1 MKRFDFKL
9 EPLYKLRKNIEKK
22 KQAEVAEVSALYNK
36 EKEGKD
42 NCILKINDGIRI
54 VDSIEDSS
62 EMINMSIYFGEYMLA
77 LNSQIAIHEVKMSEI
92 GAELRK
98 RQDIL
103 QEATKQRRAV
113 EILKEKKLLE
123 YKKLMNKE
131 EQSKLDEWKNDYYVN

>member
-36 EKEGKD
+36 EKEDKD
-42 NCILKINDGIRI
+42 NCILKINDGIKI
-54 VDSIEDSS
+54 VDSIEDTS
-62 EMINMSIYFGEYMLA
+62 EMINMSIYLGEYMLA
-77 LNSQIAIHEVKMSEI
+77 LNSQIAIHDRKMSEI
-92 GAELRK
+92 GIELRK
-98 RQDIL
+98 RQNVL
-103 QEATKQRRAV
+103 QEATRQRRAV

>member
-42 NCILKINDGIRI
+42 NCILKINDGIKI
-54 VDSIEDSS
+54 VDSIEDTS
-62 EMINMSIYFGEYMLA
+62 EMINMSIYLGEYMLA
-77 LNSQIAIHEVKMSEI
+77 LNSQMSIHDRNMSEI
-92 GAELRK
+92 GIELRK
-98 RQDIL
+98 RQNVL
-103 QEATKQRRAV
+103 QEATRQRRAV

>member
-36 EKEGKD
+36 EREGKD
-42 NCILKINDGIRI
+42 NCILKINDGIKI

-77 LNSQIAIHEVKMSEI
+77 LNSQIAIHDRKMSEI
-92 GAELRK
+92 GIELRK

-123 YKKLMNKE
+123 YKQLMNKE

>member
-22 KQAEVAEVSALYNK
+22 KQAEVAEVSSLYNK

-42 NCILKINDGIRI
+42 NCILKINDGIKI
-54 VDSIEDSS
+54 VDSIEDTS
-62 EMINMSIYFGEYMLA
+62 EMINMSIYLGEYMLA
-77 LNSQIAIHEVKMSEI
+77 LNSQMAIHDRKMSEI
-92 GAELRK
+92 GIELRK
-98 RQDIL
+98 RQNVL
-103 QEATKQRRAV
+103 QEATRQRRAV

>member
-36 EKEGKD
+36 EREGKD
-42 NCILKINDGIRI
+42 NCILKINDGIKI

-62 EMINMSIYFGEYMLA
+62 EMINMSIYFVEYMLA
-77 LNSQIAIHEVKMSEI
+77 LNSQIAIHDRKMSEI
-92 GAELRK
+92 GIELRK

-113 EILKEKKLLE
+113 EILKEKKMLE

>member
-42 NCILKINDGIRI
+42 NCILKINDGIKI
-54 VDSIEDSS
+54 VDSIEDTS
-62 EMINMSIYFGEYMLA
+62 EMINMSIYLGEYMLA
-77 LNSQIAIHEVKMSEI
+77 LNSQIAIHDRKMSEI
-92 GAELRK
+92 GIELRK
-98 RQDIL
+98 RQNVL
-103 QEATKQRRAV
+103 QEATRQRRAV

>member
-22 KQAEVAEVSALYNK
+22 KQAEVAEVSASYNK

-42 NCILKINDGIRI
+42 NCILKINDGIKI
-54 VDSIEDSS
+54 VDSIEDTS
-62 EMINMSIYFGEYMLA
+62 EMINMSIYLGEYMLA
-77 LNSQIAIHEVKMSEI
+77 LNSQMAIHDRKMSEI
-92 GAELRK
+92 GIELRK
-98 RQDIL
+98 RQNVL
-103 QEATKQRRAV
+103 QEATRQRRAV

>member
-42 NCILKINDGIRI
+42 NCILKINDGIKI
-54 VDSIEDSS
+54 VDSIEDTS
-62 EMINMSIYFGEYMLA
+62 EMINMSIYLGEYMLA
-77 LNSQIAIHEVKMSEI
+77 LNSQMAIHDRKMSEI
-92 GAELRK
+92 GIELRK
-98 RQDIL
+98 IQNVL
-103 QEATKQRRAV
+103 QEATRQRRAV

>member
-42 NCILKINDGIRI
+42 NCIVKINDGIKI

-62 EMINMSIYFGEYMLA
+62 EMINMSIYLGEYMLA
-77 LNSQIAIHEVKMSEI
+77 LNSQIAIHDRKMSEI
-92 GAELRK
+92 GIELRR
-98 RQDIL
+98 RQNVL
-103 QEATKQRRAV
+103 QEATRQRRAV

>member
-42 NCILKINDGIRI
+42 NCILKINDGIKI

-62 EMINMSIYFGEYMLA
+62 EMINMSIYLGEYMLA
-77 LNSQIAIHEVKMSEI
+77 LNSQIAIHDRKMSEI
-92 GAELRK
+92 GIELRR
-98 RQDIL
+98 RQNVL
-103 QEATKQRRAV
+103 QEATRQRRAV

>member
-22 KQAEVAEVSALYNK
+22 EVSALYNK
-36 EKEGKD
+36 EREGKD
-42 NCILKINDGIRI
+42 NCILKINDGIKI

-77 LNSQIAIHEVKMSEI
+77 LNSQIAIHDRKMSEI
-92 GAELRK
+92 GIELRR

-113 EILKEKKLLE
+113 EILKEKKMLE

>member
-36 EKEGKD
+36 EREGKD
-42 NCILKINDGIRI
+42 NCILKINDGIKI

-77 LNSQIAIHEVKMSEI
+77 LNSQIAIHDRKMSEI
-92 GAELRK
+92 GIELRK

-113 EILKEKKLLE
+113 EILKEKKMLE

>member
-42 NCILKINDGIRI
+42 NCILKINDGIKI
-54 VDSIEDSS
+54 VDSIEDTS
-62 EMINMSIYFGEYMLA
+62 EMINMSIYLGEYMLA

-92 GAELRK
+92 GVELRK

-103 QEATKQRRAV
+103 QEATRQRRAV

>member
-22 KQAEVAEVSALYNK
+22 KKAEVAEVSALYNK

-42 NCILKINDGIRI
+42 NCILKINDGIKI
-54 VDSIEDSS
+54 VDSIEDTS
-62 EMINMSIYFGEYMLA
+62 EMINMSIYLGEYMLA
-77 LNSQIAIHEVKMSEI
+77 LNSQIAIHDRKMSEI
-92 GAELRK
+92 GIELRK
-98 RQDIL
+98 RQNVL
-103 QEATKQRRAV
+103 QEATRQRRAV